1 MICWLST
8 RRFVN
13 YNDKSGL
20 ASDKPSE
27 FVLKKAFS
35 TFGEVRIVDIPMLD
49 PYRSW
54 ITIFLYSINHLLFH
68 RHKMKKGVAGI
79 KTFSFGQDLVFDAFI
94 QFKVNSLIT
103 FSKINVVQIFQEYI
117 GFVKCMNAMKGMKLC
132 YKDRDS
138 EKAWTSNIKVGWNWW
153 IVPFAKCD
161 ISVSRL
167 LPIFEDRGFGF
178 NKNGICNDIRN
189 SVVVYI

>member
-1 MICWLST
+1 M
-8 RRFVN
+8 N

-49 PYRSW
+49 PYRLRT
-54 ITIFLYSINHLLFH
+54 TIFLYFVNHLPYH

-94 QFKVNSLIT
+94 QFKVNSLLL
-103 FSKINVVQIFQEYI
+103 FSKINKYKFSGVHR
-117 GFVKCMNAMKGMKLC
+117 LC
-132 YKDRDS
+132 QVHERH
-138 EKAWTSNIKVGWNWW
+138 EGHEAVLQG
-153 IVPFAKCD
+153 P
-161 ISVSRL
+161 R
-167 LPIFEDRGFGF
+167 
-178 NKNGICNDIRN
+178 
-189 SVVVYI
+189 

>member
-1 MICWLST
+1 MVSYWPESIKIINVFANREEAVWRINLLVSNSKLAHELFLVMIVCRLSIC
-8 RRFVN
+8 RFVN

-54 ITIFLYSINHLLFH
+54 ITIFLYSINHLPFH

-94 QFKVNSLIT
+94 QFKVNNSLLL
-103 FSKINVVQIFQEYI
+103 FSKIKKYKFSGVHR
-117 GFVKCMNAMKGMKLC
+117 LC
-132 YKDRDS
+132 QVHERHEGYEAVLQGPR
-138 EKAWTSNIKVGWNWW
+138 
-153 IVPFAKCD
+153 
-161 ISVSRL
+161 
-167 LPIFEDRGFGF
+167 
-178 NKNGICNDIRN
+178 
-189 SVVVYI
+189 